1 MHRLSRRPA
10 GYIIAVVLGVA
21 GVGGLS
27 TALAE
32 QGSQGQGQG
41 SPSVSQSQTQGQGQ
55 GSQGQGSQGQ
65 GGQGGQGQGQGQTDC
80 GQGQGSNCSD
90 CGQGQGQGC
99 TREVGPE
106 NAETPVRSEEV
117 TTEAVPA
124 EAVTETAHFG
134 G

>member
-1 MHRLSRRPA
+1 MRKLMK
-10 GYIIAVVLGVA
+10 IFVVLICSLGLVTVA
-21 GVGGLS
+21 YSAQPEENKQKKKQPPAAQHAPPPTMGHAPGGGAGPKR
-27 TALAE
+27 TPTGAYEAKK
-32 QGSQGQGQG
+32 
-41 SPSVSQSQTQGQGQ
+41 
-55 GSQGQGSQGQ
+55 
-65 GGQGGQGQGQGQTDC
+65 GQGQGQTDC

-99 TREVGPE
+99 TPEVGSE

>member
-27 TALAE
+27 TALAD
-32 QGSQGQGQG
+32 QGSQGQG

-65 GGQGGQGQGQGQTDC
+65 GSGSQGQGQGQTDC

-99 TREVGPE
+99 TPEVGSVDRE
-106 NAETPVRSEEV
+106 ATARSEEG
-117 TTEAVPA
+117 TSNAVSA
-124 EAVTETAHFG
+124 DS
-134 G
+134 

>member
-32 QGSQGQGQG
+32 QGSQGQG
-41 SPSVSQSQTQGQGQ
+41 SPSVSQSQTQGQ

-65 GGQGGQGQGQGQTDC
+65 GSQGSGQGQGQGQTDC

-90 CGQGQGQGC
+90 CHQGQGQGC
-99 TREVGPE
+99 TPEVGSE
-106 NAETPVRSEEV
+106 NAETPVSSEV

>member
-32 QGSQGQGQG
+32 QGSHGQGQG

-55 GSQGQGSQGQ
+55 G
-65 GGQGGQGQGQGQTDC
+65 
-80 GQGQGSNCSD
+80 
-90 CGQGQGQGC
+90 C
-99 TREVGPE
+99 TPEVGSE

-124 EAVTETAHFG
+124 EAVTTTAHFG

>member
-10 GYIIAVVLGVA
+10 GYIIAIVLGVA

-32 QGSQGQGQG
+32 QGSQGQG

-65 GGQGGQGQGQGQTDC
+65 GSQGQGQGQTDC

-99 TREVGPE
+99 TPEVGSE

>member
-10 GYIIAVVLGVA
+10 GYIIAIVLGVA

-65 GGQGGQGQGQGQTDC
+65 GSQGQGQGQTDC

-99 TREVGPE
+99 NAEVGPE
-106 NAETPVRSEEV
+106 NAETAVSSEV
-117 TTEAVPA
+117 STEAVPA

>member
-32 QGSQGQGQG
+32 QGQGGQGGQGQGVSSSQSQGQG
-41 SPSVSQSQTQGQGQ
+41 SS
-55 GSQGQGSQGQ
+55 SQGQ

-99 TREVGPE
+99 TPEVGSE
-106 NAETPVRSEEV
+106 NAETPVREFRSEEV
-117 TTEAVPA
+117 TTEAAPA
-124 EAVTETAHFG
+124 EAVTSEAHFG